1 MSSSS
6 LLKIVISVLLTN
18 IRYTTSESLSVLHKA
33 HERKWKVIFGELL
46 LTISNTNLGNLNS
59 ILLTYRPNWSSFAL
73 NEVHEILVSLGH

>member
-1 MSSSS
+1 MSSFS

-18 IRYTTSESLSVLHKA
+18 IRHTTSESLSVLHRA

-46 LTISNTNLGNLNS
+46 LTISNTNLGSLN
-59 ILLTYRPNWSSFAL
+59 ILLTYSPNWSSFAL